1 MGINVVKMFR
11 KIDSIQ
17 AVAIALLLSFTADIA
32 VAGYEQ
38 NPEAIAFME
47 QLSAEQGFEQRDLQ
61 QWFTSAEKKQPILDA
76 ISRPAEKVLTWGE
89 YRNIFLTHSRI
100 EKGVEFWRHNR
111 EVLAEVEQKY
121 GVPAE
126 IIVAII
132 GVETLYG
139 KHKGSYRVIDALS
152 TLAFDYPKRQP
163 FFTKELKH
171 YLLLAREQGQD
182 PLALMGSY
190 AGAMGYGQFMP
201 SSFREYAV
209 DYDGDHFAD
218 IWNNEHD
225 AIASVANYFVRHGWV
240 AGDPIAFPAKVTAA
254 FNSEVVRISLK
265 PYFTV
270 GQLQQKGFSA
280 DQVLTAD
287 APATAMA
294 LDGDQGVEYWL
305 GLNNFYVITRYN
317 HSHMYAMAVYQLSQ
331 EILKQSKLAASG
343 AE

>member
-1 MGINVVKMFR
+1 MFFKMGLIE
-11 KIDSIQ
+11 S
-17 AVAIALLLSFTADIA
+17 AVTALMLSMAA
-32 VAGYEQ
+32 GVSVAGYEQ

-47 QLSAEQGFEQRDLQ
+47 QLSAEQGFDKRKLQ
-61 QWFTSAEKKQPILDA
+61 QWFTSAEKKQSIIDA
-76 ISRPAEKVLTWGE
+76 ISRPAEKVLSWGE
-89 YRNIFLTHSRI
+89 YRNIFLTQSRI
-100 EKGVEFWRHNR
+100 KKGVEFWHQNR
-111 EVLAEVEQKY
+111 AELAKIEANY

-126 IIVAII
+126 IVVAII

-139 KHKGSYRVIDALS
+139 KHKGNYRVIDALS

-171 YLLLAREQGQD
+171 FLLLAREQGQD

-201 SSFREYAV
+201 SSFRAYAV

-240 AGDPIAFPAKVTAA
+240 AGDPIVAPAEVSASY
-254 FNSEVVRISLK
+254 NSDVVRASLK
-265 PYFTV
+265 PYYTV
-270 GQLQQKGFSA
+270 EQLRQNGFSSK
-280 DQVLTAD
+280 QTLRPD
-287 APATAMA
+287 APATAMT
-294 LDGDQGVEYWL
+294 LDGEQGVEYWL

-331 EILKQSKLAASG
+331 EILKLKTLATQG